1 MRGLRSATLSPPYL
15 LLDDPFFM
23 ATRWQTAGN
32 AAQLA
37 MYSGA
42 PHEFLNLR
50 DPISAESQARERMI
64 AFIDQVLSD
73 DELAA

>member
-1 MRGLRSATLSPPYL
+1 VRGLRSATLSPPYL
-15 LLDDPFFM
+15 LLDDPFFV

-37 MYSGA
+37 MYSGG

>member
-1 MRGLRSATLSPPYL
+1 
-15 LLDDPFFM
+15 
-23 ATRWQTAGN
+23 
-32 AAQLA
+32 

-42 PHEFLNLR
+42 PHEFLNFR
-50 DPISAESQARERMI
+50 DPISAVSQARERMI